1 MALFTFNTAADYL
14 QAAREMAASGRT
26 VLARLLAEAAADLTS
41 DPVEA
46 ARILNDFPGP
56 SLRQED

>member
-1 MALFTFNTAADYL
+1 MPLFTFNTAADYL

-26 VLARLLAEAAADLTS
+26 TLARLLAELTP
-41 DPVEA
+41 DPTEA
-46 ARILNDFPGP
+46 ARILDTFLGP